1 LNLQRPLLSVVD
13 KFLKNFVFAV
23 VLISEDANYED
34 DFLGCQI
41 NHQIITNRYSVAV
54 IACCSLGLFHLRLL

>member
-1 LNLQRPLLSVVD
+1 
-13 KFLKNFVFAV
+13 

-41 NHQIITNRYSVAV
+41 NRQIITNRYSVAV
-54 IACCSLGLFHLRLL
+54 IACCSLGLFHLRFL